1 MDIGMSLFDLNVEQL
16 EEALPIMAGAD
27 VKAIEV
33 SFIPFTSSDDQ
44 LRDLSRRYAEAGVP
58 WRSIHAQ
65 FGDAGDLGSAIEALR
80 VHGVKGHRDIIERAE
95 VVGARYIVV
104 HPGRGMRDVS
114 LIPAQEVSTRR
125 SLEELVPL
133 AEKAGVVLALE
144 NMLPKHS
151 YEQAERQRALV
162 DEFASPAL
170 QACFDSGHAHVGEGV
185 TKVIEA
191 LGETIA
197 TVHMADNDT
206 SRDLHLQPPY
216 GTINWTQVFKGLD
229 AAGYRDVLTVETRP
243 WGAAQPSRLVLE
255 VRALYNTAMGIEGAF
270 PRLLR
275 DERTGAW
282 LRCRGCHHFWVE
294 TETGITCA
302 CDDPKLDYGD
312 L

>member
-1 MDIGMSLFDLNVEQL
+1 MDIGMSLFDLDVAQL
-16 EEALPIMAGAD
+16 EQALPIMAAAG
-27 VKAIEV
+27 VKAVEV
-33 SFIPFTSSDDQ
+33 SFIPFASSDDQ

-65 FGDAGDLGSAIEALR
+65 FGDDGDLGSAIEALR
-80 VHGVKGHRDIIERAE
+80 VHGVKGHQDIISRAE

-104 HPGRGMRDVS
+104 HPGRGVRDVTR
-114 LIPAQEVSTRR
+114 IPAQEVSTRR

-144 NMLPKHS
+144 NMLPKHT
-151 YEQAERQRALV
+151 YEQADRQRALV

-170 QACFDSGHAHVGEGV
+170 QTCFDSGHAHVGEGV
-185 TKVIEA
+185 PQVVKA
-191 LGETIA
+191 LGETIV

-216 GTINWTQVFKGLD
+216 GTINWTQVFKGLE

-255 VRALYNTAMGIEGAF
+255 MQALYHTAMGTDAF

-294 TETGITCA
+294 TATGITCA
-302 CDDPKLDYGD
+302 CDDPPMDYRGV
-312 L
+312 